1 MREEEEA
8 GAVEVGRIME
18 EIQARI
24 AEKKASGVYTDEE
37 IDEISRMELSLQ
49 EREGYGE
56 EMDRLL
62 SWLHANWEA
71 TGPVDPEVPGARR
84 PFREA
89 AKKILNALLGPEARL
104 LLAKQ
109 NQINARLVQLLSGV
123 LPPLREGFRDAGER
137 LDGLA
142 QRLEEDNRKLREKVD
157 GLAARL
163 EKLEGRPGPSS
174 GERQEQ

>member
-1 MREEEEA
+1 MREEEAET
-8 GAVEVGRIME
+8 VEVGRIME

-24 AEKKASGVYTDEE
+24 AKKKASGVYTDEE

-71 TGPVDPEVPGARR
+71 TGPVDREVTAADR
-84 PFREA
+84 PLREA
-89 AKKILNALLGPEARL
+89 AKKFLNALLGPEARL

-109 NQINARLVQLLSGV
+109 NQINARTVQLLSGV
-123 LPPLREGFRDAGER
+123 LPPLREGFRDAEER
-137 LDGLA
+137 LDSLA
-142 QRLEEDNRKLREKVD
+142 LRLEEENRQLREKVD
-157 GLAARL
+157 GLASRL
-163 EKLEGRPGPSS
+163 ERLEGRPGPSP
-174 GERQEQ
+174 GERQGQ